1 MHTAKRMSLLTICI
15 SFLLVLGACSGSGSP
30 VTAGS
35 VSDLDKY
42 SSSIE
47 GNIYKD
53 GAPVD
58 SGTVFIY
65 DLATMK
71 LYNEKDIGPGGRY
84 IIGVDEGQ
92 YLVFPVTPSGWRP
105 PEMGPSFSSYVNI
118 GPKSAYRLDIEL
130 TMNILPGEELAFGF
144 VTSSANQKPVVGATV
159 SAGEAVTQTDG
170 YGFYAMVV
178 PSGTG
183 DFTVTAE
190 GFDELHKNT
199 HEAQAAD
206 DYFSTP
212 FFVLNP
218 INQAGSSIG
227 GMVRDITDGTGLG
240 GVRIT
245 LYMPANVNWVP
256 VQFLTNL
263 GGEYRFFNLSQGIY
277 KLLFERPGYVS
288 GTREGLVV
296 KDQDDAILNV
306 FMNPVTEGLATI
318 SGTVKN
324 DLNGFPQTGARVTAS
339 NPLIGNFV
347 AVTDFFGQYLFEN
360 VVPGNYTLTV
370 SLPGSGG
377 TSYFEGASTFQT
389 IVAGEN
395 IIDFNLRFLSEGV
408 LSGTAMIDGDPTQ
421 GVEISAEK
429 LGGEMSGVKWQTTSD
444 SRGIFSFN
452 GLPPGTYIVQG
463 YLQFA
468 TTETYYG
475 ILYDAEVLS
484 GQTTDVDLNMT
495 LQ

>member
-1 MHTAKRMSLLTICI
+1 MHTAKRVSLLTICI
-15 SFLLVLGACSGSGSP
+15 SFLLVLGACSGGGSP
-30 VTAGS
+30 VTADP

-47 GNIYKD
+47 GNVYKD
-53 GAPVD
+53 GIPVET
-58 SGTVFIY
+58 GMVFVY
-65 DLATMK
+65 DLASMK
-71 LYNEKDIGPGGRY
+71 LYSEKDIGPGGRY

-92 YLVFPVTPSGWRP
+92 YLVFPVTPTGWRP
-105 PEMGPSFSSYVNI
+105 PVMDPSFSSYVNI
-118 GPKSAYRLDIEL
+118 GPKATYRMDIEL
-130 TMNILPGEELAFGF
+130 TMNILPGTELAFGF
-144 VTSSANQKPVVGATV
+144 VTSSANQKPVVGAAV
-159 SAGEAVTQTDG
+159 SAGGVKTQTDG

-183 DFTVTAE
+183 EFTVYAE
-190 GFDELHKNT
+190 GFNELHKNT
-199 HEAQAAD
+199 HEAQAVD
-206 DYFSTP
+206 NYFSTP

-218 INQAGSSIG
+218 SSQTGSSIG

-245 LYMPANVNWVP
+245 LERPADVNWVP
-256 VQFLTNL
+256 IQYLTNL
-263 GGEYRFFNLSQGIY
+263 GGEYRFFNLPHGIY
-277 KLLFERPGYVS
+277 KLLFERPGYIE
-288 GTREGLVV
+288 GTREGLII

-306 FMNPVTEGLATI
+306 YMNPSTEGLATI
-318 SGTVKN
+318 SGTVRN

-339 NPLIGNFV
+339 NPLIGNYI
-347 AVTDFFGQYLFEN
+347 ATTDFFGQYLFEN

-395 IIDFNLRFLSEGV
+395 TIDFNLRFLKEGV
-408 LSGTAMIDGDPTQ
+408 LSGTARIDGDKAQ
-421 GVEISAEK
+421 GVEVSAEK
-429 LGGEMSGVKWQTTSD
+429 LGGEMSGVKWLTTSD
-444 SRGIFSFN
+444 SRGIFAFN
-452 GLPPGTYIVQG
+452 ALPPGTYIVQG

-475 ILYDAEVLS
+475 IVYDAEVVS
-484 GQTTDVDLNMT
+484 GTTADIDLDMT